1 MVLFESLIGASIP
14 VAINTISAGLI
25 SAVGFT
31 TGGVAAG
38 SIAAGVQAGLGVV
51 AQGSMFAGL
60 QSMGALGV
68 GILGSTV
75 APIAIGG
82 AVLVPYFIKTFVRND
97 IYVLYTH
104 YY

>member
-14 VAINTISAGLI
+14 VAINTISASLI

-38 SIAAGVQAGLGVV
+38 SIAAGVQAGLGGVV
-51 AQGSMFAGL
+51 VQGGMFASL

-82 AVLVPYFIKTFVRND
+82 AVLVPLVPILLK
-97 IYVLYTH
+97 LL
-104 YY
+104 